1 MNPQTV
7 EDLLHNQLSACVA
20 ATEDCL
26 AQSRAARPDDPEGQ
40 LRRLD
45 LDHVAKLMKAS
56 ARLTEA
62 LAQLRGERRQTIHV
76 RRSVDKEGA

>member
-1 MNPQTV
+1 MPPQTV
-7 EDLLHNQLSACVA
+7 EALLQNQLSACVA

-26 AQSRAARPDDPEGQ
+26 VQSRVARADDSEGQ

-45 LDHVAKLMKAS
+45 LDYVVKLMKAS

-62 LAQLRGERRQTIHV
+62 LAQLRGERRQEIHV
-76 RRSVDKEGA
+76 RRSVDREGV

>member
-1 MNPQTV
+1 MKASTV
-7 EDLLHNQLSACVA
+7 EDLLQDQLAACLA
-20 ATEDCL
+20 AAEDCL
-26 AQSRAARPDDPEGQ
+26 AHTRVRRDDDPDGQ

-45 LDHVAKLMKAS
+45 LDYVAKLARAS

-76 RRSVDKEGA
+76 TRDKGEG